1 MNAQA
6 PDITLKNQLNA
17 FEERIERLLALVD
30 YLSTEN
36 SELKQREQ
44 TLQAEYAL
52 LRQRH
57 DKARAQLEATISRL
71 KSHTVNTP

>member
-17 FEERIERLLALVD
+17 FEEGIERLLALVEH
-30 YLSTEN
+30 LSTEN

-44 TLQAEYAL
+44 ALQAECDL

-71 KSHTVNTP
+71 KSYTVKTP

>member
-44 TLQAEYAL
+44 TLQAEYDL

-71 KSHTVNTP
+71 KSHTVKTP

>member
-44 TLQAEYAL
+44 TLQAEYDL